1 MADISIK
8 IQSEEKTEF
17 LHISDVLYRSIVKR
31 FESLFGKG
39 FASKA
44 LSFSAYTSAKE
55 VLGGKKPSDNLQELL
70 QGAIETMVRG
80 KVIKCKIDR
89 EAGGSVQVRG
99 SLEARAYGPS
109 DSPVCY
115 LSHGT
120 IRAFAEQI
128 AGKSTEV
135 REEKCTSMG
144 DDYCEFIV
152 IVK

>member
-1 MADISIK
+1 MVDISTK
-8 IQSEEKTEF
+8 IQSEEKPEF
-17 LHISDVLYRSIVKR
+17 LQLPDVLYRSIVKR

-44 LSFSAYTSAKE
+44 LSFSAYTAARE
-55 VLGGKKPSDNLQELL
+55 GLEGKKPGGNLQELL
-70 QGAIETMVRG
+70 QDAIETLVRG

-99 SLEARAYGPS
+99 SLEARAYGHS

-120 IRAFAEQI
+120 IRAFSEQI

-152 IVK
+152 KVK

>member
-1 MADISIK
+1 MTDISTK
-8 IQSEEKTEF
+8 IQSEEKPEF

-31 FESLFGKG
+31 FEGLFGKG

-55 VLGGKKPSDNLQELL
+55 VLEGKKPGDNLHELL
-70 QGAIETMVRG
+70 QDTIETIVRG
-80 KVIKCKIDR
+80 TVIKCKIDR

-99 SLEARAYGPS
+99 SLEARAYGHS
-109 DSPVCY
+109 DSPVCH

-128 AGKSTEV
+128 AGNSTDV

-144 DDYCEFIV
+144 DDYCEFV
-152 IVK
+152 VTVK